1 MIPLLILGGVL
12 VVAAVFLLAPVRLEV
27 TFREEFTLSVRYLF
41 FRFPLFPG
49 EGQEEQ
55 EAPVHEETASQEGE
69 PSKPS
74 LGQKLRVILRREGLQ
89 GFLQTLK
96 ELSQEVGNASRKL
109 LKQVRLKRFDLYIC
123 LGGEEDAAAAAVEY
137 GQVCGIAYT
146 ACGIVFGLLPCRK
159 KSVLVDLDY
168 SSREDRVDFSGA
180 VSIRVLFL
188 LLQGLILLYR
198 ALPFF
203 RKLQAAEDHIERIS
217 RMRKQGETK

>member
-12 VVAAVFLLAPVRLEV
+12 VVVAVLLLAPVRLEV

-49 EGQEEQ
+49 EDQEEQ
-55 EAPVHEETASQEGE
+55 EAPTHEETASKEGE

-96 ELSQEVGNASRKL
+96 ELSQEVGNASKKL

-123 LGGEEDAAAAAVEY
+123 LGGEEDAAAAAALPEKI
-137 GQVCGIAYT
+137 GFSGFGLQQPGGPCGFFWRSFHTGVVFVGSRAYT
-146 ACGIVFGLLPCRK
+146 TV
-159 KSVLVDLDY
+159 
-168 SSREDRVDFSGA
+168 
-180 VSIRVLFL
+180 
-188 LLQGLILLYR
+188 
-198 ALPFF
+198 
-203 RKLQAAEDHIERIS
+203 
-217 RMRKQGETK
+217 

>member
-96 ELSQEVGNASRKL
+96 EPVSYTHLVRCFPGGPGCHPFCGGCPLCGNIGKGR
-109 LKQVRLKRFDLYIC
+109 ITH
-123 LGGEEDAAAAAVEY
+123 GGEEVK
-137 GQVCGIAYT
+137 I
-146 ACGIVFGLLPCRK
+146 
-159 KSVLVDLDY
+159 
-168 SSREDRVDFSGA
+168 
-180 VSIRVLFL
+180 
-188 LLQGLILLYR
+188 
-198 ALPFF
+198 
-203 RKLQAAEDHIERIS
+203 
-217 RMRKQGETK
+217 

>member
-55 EAPVHEETASQEGE
+55 EAPVHEETASQEGK

-217 RMRKQGETK
+217 RTRKQGETK